1 MFNHRTNLMKM
12 RCLSK
17 NALKRTGLSTG
28 DMTSQE
34 EVKQQRTRRNVLTSL
49 PQSSEA
55 VSGVS
60 GSLPRSAL
68 SRVQTLGEERMRVQC
83 LATGSVVPRRSPRK
97 DLGQFQGGR
106 SFPHSSQLILP
117 EKCLS
122 SVRFIKPNKNRKIQG
137 FFILLYI
144 C

>member
-1 MFNHRTNLMKM
+1 MG
-12 RCLSK
+12 

-83 LATGSVVPRRSPRK
+83 LATGSVVLNALKRTGLSTGDMTSQEEVKQQRTRRNVLTSLP
-97 DLGQFQGGR
+97 Q
-106 SFPHSSQLILP
+106 SS
-117 EKCLS
+117 E
-122 SVRFIKPNKNRKIQG
+122 
-137 FFILLYI
+137 
-144 C
+144 